1 MNDYTI
7 PPVNQAPTNARRDL
21 GWARLRKLT
30 PYELKSR
37 YDEAV
42 RADDIPAIL
51 TYGGELDRRANRVH
65 ALCFGSGG
73 AA

>member
-1 MNDYTI
+1 MNDYAI
-7 PPVNQAPTNARRDL
+7 PPVNEAPTTSRRDL
-21 GWARLRKLT
+21 GWARLHKLS
-30 PYELKSR
+30 PHELKMR

-42 RADDIPAIL
+42 RADDIPSIL
-51 TYGGELDRRANRVH
+51 VYGGELDRRANRVH